1 MFLQAEKMLVRNT
14 KEMLKYETHQRY
26 EMDMATI
33 KADGIAEG
41 LAEGMAKDRAENAI
55 NIAKKMF
62 TRG

>member
-1 MFLQAEKMLVRNT
+1 
-14 KEMLKYETHQRY
+14 
-26 EMDMATI
+26 MATI